1 MATCWRPG
9 SQKKQEEREEVG
21 EPALDMGF
29 FDLINKVVSY
39 CCIHSSTSKQPA
51 FDDLKEAS

>member
-39 CCIHSSTSKQPA
+39 CCIHLLRQSSLLLTA
-51 FDDLKEAS
+51 